1 MTATETPPV
10 PISSPTRI
18 RVMCVED
25 HRIVREGIALIINQ
39 EGDMEVVCSCAGGD
53 EAIALYSQCR
63 PDVVLMDLR
72 LGKTSGVDAI
82 KAIRKEDPNAR
93 IVVLTMYEG
102 DEDIYRAH
110 QAGATT
116 YLLKDTLSSD
126 LIRVV
131 RAVHAGERPMVPE
144 VQARLAERA
153 NSPTLTSR
161 EVEVLQL
168 ISEGLRNKEVGA
180 TLGIT
185 EGTVQI
191 HVKNI
196 FGKLTVND
204 RTAAVQKAVRRG
216 LIQMK

>member
-1 MTATETPPV
+1 MTPGRPQVRENA
-10 PISSPTRI
+10 RI

-39 EGDMEVVCSCAGGD
+39 EADMEVVGACASAE
-53 EAIALYSQCR
+53 EAVSLFRACH
-63 PDVVLMDLR
+63 PDVTLMDLR
-72 LGKTSGVDAI
+72 LGKMSGVEAI
-82 KAIRKEDPNAR
+82 KAIRKDYPEAR

-131 RAVHAGERPMVPE
+131 RQVHAGERPVMPVVE
-144 VQARLAERA
+144 ARLKERA
-153 NSPTLTSR
+153 SGPTLTSR

-168 ISEGLRNKEVGA
+168 ISEGMRNKEVGA

-196 FGKLTVND
+196 FGKLNVND
-204 RTAAVQKAVRRG
+204 RTAAVQVAVRRG
-216 LIQMK
+216 LVQMR

>member
-1 MTATETPPV
+1 MTPARPQSRDV
-10 PISSPTRI
+10 ARI

-39 EGDMEVVCSCAGGD
+39 EADMEVVGSCASAE
-53 EAIALYSQCR
+53 EAVSVYRSCR
-63 PDVVLMDLR
+63 PDVTLMDLR
-72 LGKTSGVDAI
+72 LGKMSGVDAI
-82 KAIRKEDPNAR
+82 KAIRKEHPDAR

-110 QAGATT
+110 EAGATT

-131 RAVHAGERPMVPE
+131 RQVHAGERPVMPVVE
-144 VQARLAERA
+144 ARLKERA
-153 NSPTLTSR
+153 SAPTLTSR
-161 EVEVLQL
+161 EIEVLQL

-196 FGKLTVND
+196 FGKLNVND
-204 RTAAVQKAVRRG
+204 RTAAVQVAVRRG
-216 LIQMK
+216 LVQMR

>member
-1 MTATETPPV
+1 MTPARPQAREIP
-10 PISSPTRI
+10 RI

-39 EGDMEVVCSCAGGD
+39 EPDMEVVGSCASAE
-53 EAIALYSQCR
+53 EAVSLYRACR
-63 PDVVLMDLR
+63 PDVTLMDLR
-72 LGKTSGVDAI
+72 LGKMSGVEAI
-82 KAIRKEDPNAR
+82 KAIRTEHPTAR

-131 RAVHAGERPMVPE
+131 RQVHAGERPVVPL
-144 VQARLAERA
+144 VQARLKERA
-153 NSPTLTSR
+153 AAPTLTSR
-161 EVEVLQL
+161 EIEVLQL
-168 ISEGLRNKEVGA
+168 ISEGMRNKEVGA

-196 FGKLTVND
+196 FGKLNVND
-204 RTAAVQKAVRRG
+204 RTAAVQIAVRRG
-216 LIQMK
+216 LVQMR

>member
-1 MTATETPPV
+1 MTPARPQPRDV
-10 PISSPTRI
+10 ARI

-39 EGDMEVVCSCAGGD
+39 EADMEVVGSCASAE
-53 EAIALYSQCR
+53 EAVSVYRSCR
-63 PDVVLMDLR
+63 PDVTLMDLR
-72 LGKTSGVDAI
+72 LGKMSGVEGI
-82 KAIRKEDPNAR
+82 KAIRKEHADAR

-110 QAGATT
+110 EAGATT

-131 RAVHAGERPMVPE
+131 RQVHAGERPVMPVVE
-144 VQARLAERA
+144 ARLKERA
-153 NSPTLTSR
+153 SAPTLTSR
-161 EVEVLQL
+161 EIEVLQL

-196 FGKLTVND
+196 FGKLNVND
-204 RTAAVQKAVRRG
+204 RTAAVQVAVRRG
-216 LIQMK
+216 LVQMR

>member
-1 MTATETPPV
+1 MPNTAANV
-10 PISSPTRI
+10 I

-25 HRIVREGIALIINQ
+25 HRIVREGLALIINH
-39 EGDMEVVCSCAGGD
+39 EPDMKMVGSCASGN
-53 EAIALYSQCR
+53 EAVELFTTVR
-63 PDVVLMDLR
+63 PDVTLMDLR
-72 LGKTSGVDAI
+72 LGATSGVDAI
-82 KAIRKEDPNAR
+82 KAIRQVDPNAR

-126 LIRVV
+126 LVRVV
-131 RAVHAGERPMVPE
+131 RQVDAGERPVLPE

-153 NSPTLTSR
+153 SMPTLTSR
-161 EVEVLQL
+161 EVEVIQL
-168 ISEGLRNKEVGA
+168 ISQGLRNKEVGA
-180 TLGIT
+180 MLGIT

-196 FGKLTVND
+196 FAKLHVND
-204 RTAAVQKAVRRG
+204 RTGAVQVAVRRG
-216 LIQMK
+216 LIHMK

>member
-1 MTATETPPV
+1 M
-10 PISSPTRI
+10 SDSKI

-25 HRIVREGIALIINQ
+25 HRIVREGIALIINH
-39 EGDMEVVCSCAGGD
+39 EEDMEVVGTASNGD
-53 EAIALYSQCR
+53 EAVTVYKDCR

-82 KAIRKEDPNAR
+82 KAIRQVNADAR

-131 RAVHAGERPMVPE
+131 RAVHAGERPVDPQ

-153 NSPTLTSR
+153 SGPTLTAR
-161 EVEVLQL
+161 EIEVLQL

-180 TLGIT
+180 TLGIA

-196 FGKLTVND
+196 FGKLNVSD
-204 RTAAVQKAVRRG
+204 RTAAVQIAVRRG

>member
-1 MTATETPPV
+1 MSQPK
-10 PISSPTRI
+10 IRI
-18 RVMCVED
+18 MCVED

-39 EGDMEVVCSCAGGD
+39 EADMEVVGACSSGD
-53 EAIALYSQCR
+53 EAVALYKETR
-63 PDVVLMDLR
+63 ADVVLMDLR

-82 KAIRKEDPNAR
+82 KAIRETDPDAR

-102 DEDIYRAH
+102 DEDIFRAH
-110 QAGATT
+110 KAGATT

-131 RAVHAGERPMVPE
+131 RAVHAGERPVTPE

-153 NSPTLTSR
+153 ASPTLTSR

-180 TLGIT
+180 TLGIA

-196 FGKLTVND
+196 FGKLNVSD
-204 RTAAVQKAVRRG
+204 RTAAVQIAVRRG
-216 LIQMK
+216 LIQMR

>member
-1 MTATETPPV
+1 MTIA
-10 PISSPTRI
+10 SSGVSDGPASGVI

-39 EGDMEVVCSCAGGD
+39 EPDMEVVGACATGE
-53 EAIALYSQCR
+53 EAIVLYRSSR
-63 PDVVLMDLR
+63 PDVTLMDLR
-72 LGKTSGVDAI
+72 LGRTSGVDAI
-82 KAIRKEDPNAR
+82 KAIRKDDPQAR

-110 QAGATT
+110 AAGATT

-126 LIRVV
+126 LIDVV
-131 RAVHAGERPMVPE
+131 RAVHAGERPVRPD
-144 VQARLAERA
+144 VQARLAQRA
-153 NSPTLTSR
+153 AGPTLTSR

-168 ISEGLRNKEVGA
+168 VSEGLRNKEIGA

-196 FGKLTVND
+196 FGKLNVND
-204 RTAAVQKAVRRG
+204 RTGAVQIAVRRG
-216 LIQMK
+216 LIQMR

>member
-1 MTATETPPV
+1 MTPAQPQPRSHPP
-10 PISSPTRI
+10 I

-39 EGDMEVVCSCAGGD
+39 EADMEVVGSCASAE
-53 EAIALYSQCR
+53 EAVTLYRACR
-63 PDVVLMDLR
+63 PDVTLMDLR
-72 LGKTSGVDAI
+72 LGKMTGVEAI
-82 KAIRKEDPNAR
+82 KAIRTENPNAR

-131 RAVHAGERPMVPE
+131 RQVHAGERPVMPMVE
-144 VQARLAERA
+144 ARLKERA
-153 NSPTLTSR
+153 ASPTLTSR
-161 EVEVLQL
+161 EIEVLQL
-168 ISEGLRNKEVGA
+168 ISEGMRNKEVGA

-196 FGKLTVND
+196 FGKLNVND
-204 RTAAVQKAVRRG
+204 RTAAVQVAVRRG
-216 LIQMK
+216 LVQMR

>member
-1 MTATETPPV
+1 M
-10 PISSPTRI
+10 SDQKI

-25 HRIVREGIALIINQ
+25 HRIVREGIALIINH
-39 EGDMEVVCSCAGGD
+39 EDDMEVVGSASNGD
-53 EAIALYSQCR
+53 EAVTVYKECR

-82 KAIRKEDPNAR
+82 KAIRQLNPDAR

-131 RAVHAGERPMVPE
+131 RAVHAGERPVDPQ

-153 NSPTLTSR
+153 SGPTLTAR
-161 EVEVLQL
+161 EIEVLQL

-180 TLGIT
+180 TLGIA

-196 FGKLTVND
+196 FGKLNVSD
-204 RTAAVQKAVRRG
+204 RTAAVQIAVRRG
-216 LIQMK
+216 LIQMR

>member
-1 MTATETPPV
+1 MSAAAEPK
-10 PISSPTRI
+10 SDARI
-18 RVMCVED
+18 RVICVED

-39 EGDMEVVCSCAGGD
+39 ESDMEVVGSCASGD
-53 EAIALYSQCR
+53 EAVALYRQTR

-82 KAIRKEDPNAR
+82 KAIRQDDPQAR

-102 DEDIYRAH
+102 DEDIFRAH

-116 YLLKDTLSSD
+116 YLLKDTLSAD

-131 RAVHAGERPMVPE
+131 RAVHAGERPVVPE

-196 FGKLTVND
+196 FGKLNVND

>member
-1 MTATETPPV
+1 MTATDSAPSTH
-10 PISSPTRI
+10 RI

-39 EGDMEVVCSCAGGD
+39 EPDMEAVCSCASGD
-53 EAIALYSQCR
+53 EAIAMYFQCR

-82 KAIRKEDPNAR
+82 RAIRKDDPNAR

-116 YLLKDTLSSD
+116 YLLKDTLSAD

-131 RAVHAGERPMVPE
+131 RQVHAGERPMQPE

-153 NSPTLTSR
+153 NSPTLTTR

-196 FGKLTVND
+196 FSKLHVND

>member
-1 MTATETPPV
+1 
-10 PISSPTRI
+10 
-18 RVMCVED
+18 MCVED

-39 EGDMEVVCSCAGGD
+39 EADMEVVGSCASAE
-53 EAIALYSQCR
+53 EAVSLYRACR
-63 PDVVLMDLR
+63 PDVTLMDLR
-72 LGKTSGVDAI
+72 LGKMTGVEAI
-82 KAIRKEDPNAR
+82 KAIRTENPNAR

-131 RAVHAGERPMVPE
+131 RQVHAGERPVMPMVE
-144 VQARLAERA
+144 ARLKERA
-153 NSPTLTSR
+153 ASPTLTSR
-161 EVEVLQL
+161 EIEVLQL
-168 ISEGLRNKEVGA
+168 ISEGMRNKEVGA

-196 FGKLTVND
+196 FGKLNVND
-204 RTAAVQKAVRRG
+204 RTAAVQVAVRRG
-216 LIQMK
+216 LVQMR

>member
-1 MTATETPPV
+1 M
-10 PISSPTRI
+10 SQKKI

-39 EGDMEVVCSCAGGD
+39 EPDMEVVGACSSGD
-53 EAIALYSQCR
+53 EAVPLYQSCH

-82 KAIRKEDPNAR
+82 KAIRKVDPNAR

-102 DEDIYRAH
+102 DEDIFRAH

-131 RAVHAGERPMVPE
+131 RAVHAGERPVSPE

-153 NSPTLTSR
+153 ASPTLTSR
-161 EVEVLQL
+161 EIEVLQL
-168 ISEGLRNKEVGA
+168 ISQGLRNKEVGA
-180 TLGIT
+180 TLGIA

-196 FGKLTVND
+196 FGKLNVTD
-204 RTAAVQKAVRRG
+204 RTAAVQIAVRRG
-216 LIQMK
+216 LIQMR

>member
-1 MTATETPPV
+1 
-10 PISSPTRI
+10 
-18 RVMCVED
+18 MCVED

-39 EGDMEVVCSCAGGD
+39 EPDMETVCSCSSGD
-53 EAIALYSQCR
+53 EAITMYSTCR

-82 KAIRKEDPNAR
+82 KAIRKDDPNAR

-116 YLLKDTLSSD
+116 YLLKDTLSAD

-131 RAVHAGERPMVPE
+131 RQVHAGERPVQPE

-153 NSPTLTSR
+153 NSPTLTTR

-196 FGKLTVND
+196 F
-204 RTAAVQKAVRRG
+204 A
-216 LIQMK
+216 

>member
-1 MTATETPPV
+1 
-10 PISSPTRI
+10 
-18 RVMCVED
+18 MCVED

-39 EGDMEVVCSCAGGD
+39 EADMEVVGACATGD
-53 EAIALYSQCR
+53 EAVALYKQCH

-82 KAIRKEDPNAR
+82 KAIRLEDPKAR
-93 IVVLTMYEG
+93 IIVLTMYEG
-102 DEDIYRAH
+102 DEDIFRAH

-116 YLLKDTLSSD
+116 YLLKDTLSAD

-131 RAVHAGERPMVPE
+131 RAVHAGERPVLPE

-153 NSPTLTSR
+153 ASPTLTSR
-161 EVEVLQL
+161 EIEVLQL

-180 TLGIT
+180 TLGIA

-196 FGKLTVND
+196 FAKLNVND
-204 RTAAVQKAVRRG
+204 RTGAVQVAVRRG
-216 LIQMK
+216 LIQMR